1 MSNIK
6 LLSKSLSQKIAAGE
20 VVERPASVVK
30 ELLENSL
37 DAGSTFITVEIEE
50 GGKKLIRISDNGTGI
65 EPDEVELAFLRHAT
79 SKIETEDDLYNIRCM
94 GFRGEAL
101 YSISAVSKTTMITKT
116 RDNQTGKKVIVDGG
130 EISEISDTGC
140 PDGTTI
146 SVSDLFYNT
155 PARLK
160 FMKSNSA
167 ETSQISSIVQK
178 MILARPEVSIKL
190 ISNGSLIYQS
200 NGDGSIKNAVYSIYG
215 ANTATAAKEFEYI
228 YNDIKMYGVL
238 GERSTFRSSRI
249 NQTLY
254 VNNRYVKDPAI
265 NQAIESA
272 YGSVL
277 MKGKFPFYVIYIDVD
292 TQKVDVNVHP
302 QKLYVKFSNQS
313 EVRSAIYEAV
323 KTFSHALGS
332 VPELMFNEEAS
343 EQAQNPIRKA
353 FTFESGNAQ
362 SKEIFTE
369 EATGGIKKD
378 EKASSKVYEDMQP
391 KTYDYK
397 KELDFLNSIKQPAK
411 LRQTFSPPVDVDN
424 EPIIIKK
431 QEEPEQRSYL
441 DEEAEAKIIGAA
453 FDTYVIVEHGED
465 LYMIDQ
471 HAAHER
477 LIYEKLLDQFVH
489 ENVVSQH
496 LLIPQDN
503 KITYEEKSV
512 LKDYIPQLE
521 KLGFSLDFPDELTV
535 RINSV
540 PHLLGQPRFSS
551 FFVELF
557 DILREESN
565 RDELSVIQKIIS
577 MSCKKAIKAG
587 NKLSH
592 QEISLLIKG
601 IKDEEIPLTCPHG
614 RPFVMKITKKQIDKK
629 AGRIV

>member
-6 LLSKSLSQKIAAGE
+6 LLSKSLAQKIAAGE

-50 GGKKLIRISDNGTGI
+50 GGKKLIRISDNGSGI
-65 EPDEVELAFLRHAT
+65 NPDEVELAFLRHAT
-79 SKIETEDDLYNIRCM
+79 SKIENEDDLYNIRCM

-101 YSISAVSKTTMITKT
+101 YSISAVSKTIMITKT
-116 RDNQTGKKVIVDGG
+116 RENQMGKKAVVNGG
-130 EISEISDTGC
+130 EVVEIIDAGC

-146 SVSDLFYNT
+146 TVSDLFYNT

-160 FMKSNSA
+160 FMKSNAA
-167 ETSQISSIVQK
+167 ETSQVSSIVQK

-215 ANTATAAKEFEYI
+215 SNTATATKEFEYT
-228 YNDIKMYGVL
+228 YNDVKVYGVL

-254 VNNRYVKDPAI
+254 VNKRYVKDPAI

-292 TQKVDVNVHP
+292 TQTVDVNVHP

-313 EVRSAIYEAV
+313 EVKSAVYDAV
-323 KTFSHALGS
+323 KTFSRSLGS
-332 VPELMFNEEAS
+332 VPEIMFNEEAS

-353 FTFESGNAQ
+353 FTFESVAPPH
-362 SKEIFTE
+362 KESIPEKT
-369 EATGGIKKD
+369 ADDIKKED
-378 EKASSKVYEDMQP
+378 NVSEQILEDMQP

-397 KELDFLNSIKQPAK
+397 KELEFLSSIKQPSK
-411 LRQTFSPPVDVDN
+411 LRQNFAPPVAFN
-424 EPIIIKK
+424 IEPTIIKK
-431 QEEPEQRSYL
+431 QEEPVQRSYL

-465 LYMIDQ
+465 LYLIDQ

-503 KITYEEKSV
+503 KITYEEKT
-512 LKDYIPQLE
+512 LLNDYIPQLE
-521 KLGFSLDFPDELTV
+521 KLGFNLDFPDELTV
-535 RINSV
+535 SINRFRIYWDS
-540 PHLLGQPRFSS
+540 
-551 FFVELF
+551 
-557 DILREESN
+557 
-565 RDELSVIQKIIS
+565 RDFHHFL
-577 MSCKKAIKAG
+577 
-587 NKLSH
+587 
-592 QEISLLIKG
+592 
-601 IKDEEIPLTCPHG
+601 
-614 RPFVMKITKKQIDKK
+614 
-629 AGRIV
+629 